1 MSTTGHEN
9 PVVVFSG
16 TAWEAALLKSILDDA
31 AIPSFLLDEFTG
43 TLAPWYTAGGG
54 AGAVKVAVS
63 EEFIEQA
70 SVIVDDF
77 NHNLQFLSGEDN
89 LDDEPSESQ

>member
-1 MSTTGHEN
+1 MSTPGHQN

-16 TAWEAALLKSILDDA
+16 TAWEASLLKSIFDDA
-31 AIPSFLLDEFTG
+31 GIPSFLLDEFTG
-43 TLAPWYTAGGG
+43 TLAPWYTAAGG

-70 SVIVDDF
+70 SEIANDF
-77 NHNLQFLSGEDN
+77 NHKLRFLSEEETMEN
-89 LDDEPSESQ
+89 EPPETE